1 MTGDGLRPGDDLD
14 RSASAAAHA
23 LDATDHEEAAAVER
37 AAERSP
43 VAREELDAFRETAGM
58 LGLAAA
64 PVEPSAALKSDL
76 MAKIA
81 LTPQDRPVAARELEA
96 AEDASRDLKP
106 DTPSADA
113 PTADT
118 PSADAGLARLGL
130 VDSVPL
136 QADDPRLGGAPAAE
150 PSGGIEDETMVS
162 SRTGSPSPAERRAQR
177 RWFSRPALLLGGVAA
192 AAALLVGGVAGAA
205 ITSSVTDTS
214 AVTASAEQLAA
225 ITSAPDSKTARST
238 MEDGSTAT
246 VVWSDSMAQSAVLVD
261 GLSALPSDRT
271 YEAWYVGSDEVVP
284 AGTFQAGDG
293 TTWHVLDGSMAH
305 GAAIAVTVEP
315 AGGSDQPTS
324 VPILVVE
331 SA

>member
-23 LDATDHEEAAAVER
+23 LDATDPEEAAAVER

-81 LTPQDRPVAARELEA
+81 LTPQDRPVADREVAA
-96 AEDASRDLKP
+96 AEDASRDPKP
-106 DTPSADA
+106 DSPAADA
-113 PTADT
+113 PI
-118 PSADAGLARLGL
+118 DAGLARLGL

-136 QADDPRLGGAPAAE
+136 HADDPRLGGAPAAE
-150 PSGGIEDETMVS
+150 PSGAIEDETTVS
-162 SRTGSPSPAERRAQR
+162 SRTGSPSPAERRAER

-293 TTWHVLDGSMAH
+293 TTWHVLDGSMTH

>member
-14 RSASAAAHA
+14 RSASAASHS
-23 LDATDHEEAAAVER
+23 LDATDREEGAAVER
-37 AAERSP
+37 TAEASTI
-43 VAREELDAFRETAGM
+43 ARDELDAFRETAGL

-64 PVEPSAALKSDL
+64 PVEPSAGLKADL

-81 LTPQDRPVAARELEA
+81 LTPQERPERALADRQEA
-96 AEDASRDLKP
+96 EAVGS
-106 DTPSADA
+106 
-113 PTADT
+113 
-118 PSADAGLARLGL
+118 GLDQLGL
-130 VDSVPL
+130 VDAVPL
-136 QADDPRLGGAPAAE
+136 RADDPLLATDPPAGVTDGGLTDSGTTDSGEHAVSPSAGSASDSPAA
-150 PSGGIEDETMVS
+150 
-162 SRTGSPSPAERRAQR
+162 RRAQR
-177 RWFSRPALLLGGVAA
+177 RWFQRPALLIGGVAA
-192 AAALLVGGVAGAA
+192 AIALVVGGVAGSA
-205 ITSSVTDTS
+205 ITNSLTDTS

-246 VVWSDSMAQSAVLVD
+246 VVWSDSMARSAVLVD

-293 TTWHVLDGSMAH
+293 TTWHVLDGDMSH